1 MGRNS
6 NARRKQQPGA
16 DNNEQSQASSLL
28 IDFEHSDPPVEN
40 AAAYV
45 GGLNDAE
52 DAGGDVG
59 SYGEGELYADD
70 PGSSYGAQDYAES
83 LAPSGISQQLRSAPL
98 SM

>member
-1 MGRNS
+1 MGRNR

-28 IDFEHSDPPVEN
+28 IDFEHSDLPAEN
-40 AAAYV
+40 ATTYV

-52 DAGGDVG
+52 DMGGDVG
-59 SYGEGELYADD
+59 SYGGGELYADD
-70 PGSSYGAQDYAES
+70 QGSSYGAQDYAEP
-83 LAPSGISQQLRSAPL
+83 LAPSGISQQLRSATL